1 MNGGSRPEQVSDFD
15 SESDVI
21 CPLVTMG
28 DYFTNWPC
36 MSTGVMFVR
45 ATQASRAA
53 INAMVRSRSFFCYVV
68 FSNLFRTVSAFLC
81 LSHCDAQLHEEVMCF
96 PLVALA

>member
-15 SESDVI
+15 SKSDVI

-53 INAMVRSRSFFCYVV
+53 INAMVRFCYLLLLPVPTIFSTWYSFF
-68 FSNLFRTVSAFLC
+68 C
-81 LSHCDAQLHEEVMCF
+81 LSHCDVSNS
-96 PLVALA
+96 